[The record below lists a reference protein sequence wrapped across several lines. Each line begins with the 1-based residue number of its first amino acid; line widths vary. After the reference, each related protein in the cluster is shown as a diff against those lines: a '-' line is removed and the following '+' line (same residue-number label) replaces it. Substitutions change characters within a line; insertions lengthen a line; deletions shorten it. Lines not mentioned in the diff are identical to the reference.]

1 MVEFTPDAIRAL
13 FGAEDAENESSER
26 LRQYF
31 YRNRAYDS
39 LRSNVPIRI
48 VVGHKGVGK
57 SAILKM
63 AYLEDMDA
71 SHPSIWLQ
79 PSDLSTLD
87 GTYDPRFDKATLAW
101 QQGLLS
107 VIYNKIEDLI
117 AGHRSDDSGNIL
129 FSTSKDLVSAVLSL
143 AKKHA
148 DLNLDHTRAAILDK
162 FQSGKT
168 IHVYLDDLDRG
179 WQGRRGD
186 IMRLSALL
194 NSLRDICGE
203 YVGVQ
208 FRLGLRSDVYYLIR
222 TSDEST
228 DKIEQYVVP
237 LSWTNHD
244 ILVLMAKRIA
254 TYFGEKADD
263 EYLAGLPQKEIATRF
278 HKIIE
283 PVFHY
288 EGKWKNAPIH
298 VVLLSLTRRRP
309 RDLVKLF
316 SGAAH
321 RAFANRHDVI
331 TTEDLR
337 STFSTYSQERLQD
350 IINEFKS
357 ELPNVKELLIGMKP
371 LSRKKGDTGKAFL
384 YTNDS
389 LSTKLLNVK
398 SSTSLI
404 FTNGEHVNFHSMK
417 QFLFKTDFIIARNE
431 KPDGKPEWIFFD
443 DNRFAAST
451 SEFGYHWEV
460 HPAYRWALE
469 RRSVQE
475 VIDETDLV
483 AQLT

>member
-1 MVEFTPDAIRAL
+1 MVDFTPDIVRAL
-13 FGAEDAENESSER
+13 FGAEDAENEASER

-39 LRSNVPIRI
+39 LTSTVPIRI

-57 SAILKM
+57 SALLKM
-63 AYLEDMDA
+63 AHLEDMDRRD
-71 SHPSIWLQ
+71 PSIWLQ

-87 GTYDPRFDKATLAW
+87 GTYDDRFDKATLAW
-101 QQGLLS
+101 QQGLLG
-107 VIYNKIEDLI
+107 VIYSKVEDII
-117 AGHRSDDSGNIL
+117 AGETSSNGL
-129 FSTSKDLVSAVLSL
+129 VFSTSKDLMGAIGRL

-148 DLNLDHTRAAILDK
+148 ELDLDHTRAAILEK

-168 IHVYLDDLDRG
+168 INVYLDDLDRG

-203 YVGVQ
+203 YNGVQ
-208 FRLGLRSDVYYLIR
+208 FRLGLRSDVYHLIR

-228 DKIEQYVVP
+228 DKISQYLVP
-237 LSWTNHD
+237 LHWTNHD

-254 TYFGEKADD
+254 TYFGERADD
-263 EYLAGLPQKEIATRF
+263 EYLAKLPQKEIATRF
-278 HKIIE
+278 HRVIE
-283 PVFHY
+283 PIFHY

-309 RDLVKLF
+309 RDLVKLI

-321 RAFANRHDVI
+321 QAYANRHSLI

-337 STFSTYSQERLQD
+337 STFSAYSQDRLQD

-357 ELPNVKELLIGMKP
+357 ELPNVKDLLLGMRP
-371 LSRKKGDTGKAFL
+371 VRRKRGEAGKDFL
-384 YTNDS
+384 YTNDA
-389 LSTKLLNVK
+389 LAKKLNNIK
-398 SSTSLI
+398 SSTSLS
-404 FTNGEHVNFHSMK
+404 FTNGEFVNFHSLK
-417 QFLFKTDFIIARNE
+417 QFLYKTDFIIARNE
-431 KPDGKPEWIFFD
+431 DENGKPSWIFFD
-443 DNRFAAST
+443 DNRFAAT
-451 SEFGYHWEV
+451 SAEFGYDWEV

-469 RRSVQE
+469 KRSVQE
-475 VIDETDLV
+475 VIDDTDLV
-483 AQLT
+483 AA